1 MPEYQASNFG
11 NLRNPN
17 GMVLSPFITSNGYK
31 KINIRRKGYYVHRLI
46 AETFVANPF
55 NSPQVNHKD
64 GDKLNN
70 RAENLEWVT
79 NSENMKHIIALR
91 GDNHTGYPTEVIE
104 KKSGK
109 KFVSI
114 AAAARYFKLN
124 PSTISKS
131 VRENRAIKNGRKF
144 EVV

>member
-1 MPEYQASNFG
+1 M
-11 NLRNPN
+11 
-17 GMVLSPFITSNGYK
+17 
-31 KINIRRKGYYVHRLI
+31 HRLI

>member
-11 NLRNPN
+11 NLKNPN

-46 AETFVANPF
+46 AETFVDNPF

-70 RAENLEWVT
+70 RVENLEWVT
-79 NSENMKHIIALR
+79 NSENMKHIITLK
-91 GDNHTGYPTEVIE
+91 GDYHTGCPTGVIE

-131 VRENRAIKNGRKF
+131 VRENRVIKNGRKF